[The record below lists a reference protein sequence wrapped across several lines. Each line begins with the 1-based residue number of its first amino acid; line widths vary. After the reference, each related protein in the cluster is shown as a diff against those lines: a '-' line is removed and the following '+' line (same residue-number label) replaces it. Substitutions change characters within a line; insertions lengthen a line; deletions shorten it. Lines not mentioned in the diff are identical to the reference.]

1 MESKRLSGLVNQP
14 FELLL
19 ELERR
24 SRAAATGH
32 GSGVPADAERV
43 GIAFRLGGEK
53 FVAPRNETRE
63 VLTYPAAIT
72 RVPGA
77 RSWVT
82 GLANVRGQLIPIF
95 DFKSY
100 LGGAAT
106 IPDRL
111 TRVLVANHRDFPAGL
126 VVDEVMGF
134 RRFSKTEFVEEW
146 APTILRCDRYLTGAY
161 RRGQETWPVFSL
173 IQLVESPQFMKV
185 AA

>member
-1 MESKRLSGLVNQP
+1 MQSPKLSSLARQP

-24 SRAAATGH
+24 SRVVATGQ
-32 GSGVPADAERV
+32 GSGVAADAERV

-53 FVAPRNETRE
+53 FVAPRDETRE
-63 VLTYPAAIT
+63 VLTYPASIT

-77 RSWVT
+77 RSWVS

-95 DFKSY
+95 DLKSY

-111 TRVLVANHRDFPAGL
+111 TRVLVANHREYPAGL

-134 RRFSKTEFVEEW
+134 RRFSASEFVDEW

-173 IQLVESPQFMKV
+173 IQLVESPHFMKV

>member
-1 MESKRLSGLVNQP
+1 MESTRLNSLASRP

-24 SRAAATGH
+24 SRAVAAGH
-32 GSGVPADAERV
+32 GAGAAADAERV
-43 GIAFRLGGEK
+43 GIAFRLGGER
-53 FVAPRNETRE
+53 FVAPRDETRE
-63 VLTYPAAIT
+63 VLTYPASIT

-77 RSWVT
+77 RGWVT

-95 DFKSY
+95 DLKGY

-111 TRVLVANHRDFPAGL
+111 TRVLVANHREFPAGL

-134 RRFSKTEFVEEW
+134 RRFSASEFIDEW

-161 RRGQETWPVFSL
+161 RRGQEAWPVFSL